1 MIRSLGRWIEAKE
14 MTMKNIILLILI
26 SFTMPIYA
34 QDLDLNRFNEYE
46 GTINNKWPI
55 KTSLFAFEDGKI
67 KGTYFYTKHKQKI
80 KLEGIQTKDGII
92 LNEYN
97 DKNKITGIFKGK
109 TFSDRDRFNGTW
121 QNLSTKKEYSF
132 ELILESTFPG
142 QWNNRYVEAGINS
155 ETDVES
161 FANNIQKYILTNA
174 TNDLVQAINF
184 PIVTFIKNERVE
196 IKNANE
202 FRKNYNEI
210 FTTEYIEKLKNLE
223 PINLT
228 ASYEGIQFGD
238 KGEIW
243 FRCIENKDGKCN
255 LLIVALNNL

>member
-1 MIRSLGRWIEAKE
+1 
-14 MTMKNIILLILI
+14 MKNIIFLI
-26 SFTMPIYA
+26 SFIISINA
-34 QDLDLNRFNEYE
+34 QGLELNKFNEYA

-55 KTSLFAFEDGKI
+55 KISLFAFENGKI

-80 KLEGIQTKDGII
+80 KLEGMQTKDGII
-92 LNEYN
+92 LNEYS
-97 DKNKITGIFKGK
+97 DKNKITGVFNGK
-109 TFSDRDRFNGTW
+109 AFSDNRDRFNGTW
-121 QNLSTKKEYSF
+121 QNLNTKKEYSF
-132 ELILESTFPG
+132 ELILTSTFRG
-142 QWNNRYVEAGINS
+142 QWNNRYVEAGINYES
-155 ETDVES
+155 DVES

-174 TNDLVQAINF
+174 TNDLVQVINF
-184 PIVTFIKNERVE
+184 PIVTFLKNERVE

-210 FTTEYIEKLKNLE
+210 FTSEYIEKIKKLA
-223 PINLT
+223 PINLI